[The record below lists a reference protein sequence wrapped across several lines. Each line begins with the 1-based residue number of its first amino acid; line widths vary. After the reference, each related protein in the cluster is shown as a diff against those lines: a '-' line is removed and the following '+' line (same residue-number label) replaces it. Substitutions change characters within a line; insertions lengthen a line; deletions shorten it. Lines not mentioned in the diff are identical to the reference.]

1 MKLSKLYSNNKDVFK
16 PIIFNEGFNVVYGD
30 IRHPGN
36 YKLDT
41 HNLGKTTLAK
51 LLDFM
56 FLAKR
61 NPKQFLFKHE
71 EKFESFIFFLEL
83 KFTDG
88 SYLTIKRSVKDNTK
102 IFFKKHNKKHQDF
115 SLLDD
120 KLWEHSDVAIDNA
133 RTLLESWFH
142 FDILSQYPYR
152 KIIGYLVR
160 TQNDFIN
167 VFKLSKERGK
177 DSNWKPYMADL
188 LGFDGSLAKQHYE
201 KLAKIDK
208 LKAQI
213 SAISLSDM
221 DNVTR
226 ELSKIDSRLLLR
238 QKELTTLQAFIDDFN
253 FDEID
258 QEKIE
263 KLVDSIDNEISDL
276 NMQEYSVK
284 NNINRINESLVTTKI
299 KFDTR
304 EVEKLF
310 EEANILFP
318 KEVSKDFNQLIDF
331 NKEITK
337 ERQRFLKEEQVELQ
351 LELINIK
358 ERLTYLNIKRSESLG
373 FLSETELVKK
383 FKDSNKE
390 IARIQ
395 ADIAFLEKQKENIDK
410 IQALTKDKRDLESE
424 LMAIQDDMSI
434 NLTEVNEAQN
444 SIFSNVRIYFNEI
457 ISKVFNKEGEI
468 TVYLNK
474 HGNFE
479 FEATYQDIQ
488 GNNTSEGDG
497 NTYGKFLCIAFDLA
511 VARAYLDKNYP
522 KFLYIDGALEI
533 LDDRKRKLLLEIFR
547 KYSDLGIQIIIT
559 SISSETSGFN
569 EIPFTQEEIV
579 LTLHDDGREG
589 RLFKMQ
595 AW

>member
-1 MKLSKLYSNNKDVFK
+1 MKLSKLYSNNKDIFK
-16 PIIFNEGFNVVYGD
+16 SIVFNEGFNVVYGD
-30 IRHPGN
+30 IRHPEN

-51 LLDFM
+51 ILDFM

-71 EKFESFIFFLEL
+71 EKFESFVFLLEL

-102 IFFKKHNKKHQDF
+102 IFFKKHSKKNQDF
-115 SLLDD
+115 SSLDNQ
-120 KLWEHSDVAIDNA
+120 LWEHSDVAIDNA

-142 FDILSQYPYR
+142 FDILNQYPYR

-213 SAISLSDM
+213 SASSLSDM
-221 DNVTR
+221 DNVTK

-284 NNINRINESLVTTKI
+284 NNINRINESLATTSI

-304 EVEKLF
+304 EVENLF
-310 EEANILFP
+310 KEANILFP
-318 KEVSKDFNQLIDF
+318 KEVSKDFNQLINF

-337 ERQRFLKEEQVELQ
+337 ERQRFLREEQAELQ

-383 FKDSNKE
+383 FKESNKE

-424 LMAIQDDMSI
+424 LMVIQDDMSI
-434 NLTEVNEAQN
+434 NLTEINESQN
-444 SIFSNVRIYFNEI
+444 SVFSNVRIYFNEI

-474 HGNFE
+474 QGNFE

-522 KFLYIDGALEI
+522 KFLYIDGALEV

-559 SISSETSGFN
+559 SISSEVSGFN
-569 EIPFTQEEIV
+569 EIPFTQDEIV

>member
-337 ERQRFLKEEQVELQ
+337 ERQRFLKEEQAELQ

-559 SISSETSGFN
+559 SISSETSGFS

>member
-1 MKLSKLYSNNKDVFK
+1 MKLSTLYSNNKDIFK
-16 PIIFNEGFNVVYGD
+16 PIVFNEGFNVVYGD
-30 IRHPGN
+30 IRHPEN
-36 YKLDT
+36 YELDT

-71 EKFESFIFFLEL
+71 EKFESFVFFLEL

-102 IFFKKHNKKHQDF
+102 IFFKKHNKKNQDF
-115 SLLDD
+115 SLLDNE
-120 KLWEHSDVAIDNA
+120 LWEHSDVTIDNA
-133 RTLLESWFH
+133 RTLLESWFD

-167 VFKLSKERGK
+167 VFKLNKERGK

-188 LGFDGSLAKQHYE
+188 LGFEGSLAKQHYE

-213 SAISLSDM
+213 SASSLSDM
-221 DNVTR
+221 DNVTK

-238 QKELTTLQAFIDDFN
+238 QKELTTLQTFIDNFN

-263 KLVDSIDNEISDL
+263 KLVDSIENEISDL

-284 NNINRINESLVTTKI
+284 NNINRINESLATTSI
-299 KFDTR
+299 KFNTR

-337 ERQRFLKEEQVELQ
+337 ERQRFLREEQAELQ

-358 ERLTYLNIKRSESLG
+358 ERLTYLNIKRSESLE

-383 FKDSNKE
+383 FKESNKE
-390 IARIQ
+390 I
-395 ADIAFLEKQKENIDK
+395 
-410 IQALTKDKRDLESE
+410 
-424 LMAIQDDMSI
+424 
-434 NLTEVNEAQN
+434 
-444 SIFSNVRIYFNEI
+444 
-457 ISKVFNKEGEI
+457 
-468 TVYLNK
+468 
-474 HGNFE
+474 
-479 FEATYQDIQ
+479 
-488 GNNTSEGDG
+488 
-497 NTYGKFLCIAFDLA
+497 
-511 VARAYLDKNYP
+511 
-522 KFLYIDGALEI
+522 
-533 LDDRKRKLLLEIFR
+533 
-547 KYSDLGIQIIIT
+547 
-559 SISSETSGFN
+559 
-569 EIPFTQEEIV
+569 
-579 LTLHDDGREG
+579 
-589 RLFKMQ
+589 
-595 AW
+595 

>member
-318 KEVSKDFNQLIDF
+318 KEVSKDFNQLINF

-337 ERQRFLKEEQVELQ
+337 ERQRFLKEEQAELQ

>member
-1 MKLSKLYSNNKDVFK
+1 MKLSKLYSNNEDIFK

-30 IRHPGN
+30 IRHPEN
-36 YKLDT
+36 YELDT

-71 EKFESFIFFLEL
+71 EKFESFVFLLEL

-102 IFFKKHNKKHQDF
+102 IFFKKHSKKHQDF
-115 SLLDD
+115 SLLDN

-133 RTLLESWFH
+133 RTLLESWFD
-142 FDILSQYPYR
+142 FDILNQYPYR

-167 VFKLSKERGK
+167 VFKLNKERGK

-213 SAISLSDM
+213 SASSLSDM

-238 QKELTTLQAFIDDFN
+238 QKELTTLQTFIDDFN

-284 NNINRINESLVTTKI
+284 NNINRINESLATTSI
-299 KFDTR
+299 KFDTI

-337 ERQRFLKEEQVELQ
+337 ERQRFLREEQAELQ
-351 LELINIK
+351 LELINTK

-383 FKDSNKE
+383 FKESNKE

-410 IQALTKDKRDLESE
+410 IQALTKDKRDLENE
-424 LMAIQDDMSI
+424 LIAIQDDMSI
-434 NLTEVNEAQN
+434 NLTEINESQN

-474 HGNFE
+474 QGNFE

-559 SISSETSGFN
+559 SISSEISGFN

>member
-1 MKLSKLYSNNKDVFK
+1 MKLSKLYSNNKDIFK

-30 IRHPGN
+30 IRHPEN
-36 YKLDT
+36 YELDT

-71 EKFESFIFFLEL
+71 EKFESFVFLLEL

-102 IFFKKHNKKHQDF
+102 IFFKKHSKKHQDF
-115 SLLDD
+115 SLLDN

-133 RTLLESWFH
+133 RTLLESWFR
-142 FDILSQYPYR
+142 FDILNQYPYR

-177 DSNWKPYMADL
+177 DLNWKPYMADL

-201 KLAKIDK
+201 KLVKIDK

-221 DNVTR
+221 ENVTK

-263 KLVDSIDNEISDL
+263 KLVDSIDNEISSL

-284 NNINRINESLVTTKI
+284 NNINRINESLATTSI

-310 EEANILFP
+310 KEASILFP

-337 ERQRFLKEEQVELQ
+337 ERQIFLREEQAELQ

-358 ERLTYLNIKRSESLG
+358 DRLTSLNVKRSESLG

-383 FKDSNKE
+383 FKESNKE

-395 ADIAFLEKQKENIDK
+395 ADIAFLEKQKENIDE
-410 IQALTKDKRDLESE
+410 IQALTKNKRELENE
-424 LMAIQDDMSI
+424 LIAIQDDMST

-522 KFLYIDGALEI
+522 KFLYIDGALEV

-559 SISSETSGFN
+559 SISSEVSGFN
-569 EIPFTQEEIV
+569 EIPFTKDEIV

>member
-1 MKLSKLYSNNKDVFK
+1 MKLSKLYSNNKDIFK

-30 IRHPGN
+30 IRHPEN

-71 EKFESFIFFLEL
+71 EKFESFVFLLEL

-142 FDILSQYPYR
+142 FDILNQYSYR

-221 DNVTR
+221 DNVTK

-310 EEANILFP
+310 EEASILFP

-337 ERQRFLKEEQVELQ
+337 ERQRFLKEEQAELQ

-511 VARAYLDKNYP
+511 VACAYLDKNYP

-559 SISSETSGFN
+559 SISSEVSGFN

-589 RLFKMQ
+589 RLFKMP

>member
-1 MKLSKLYSNNKDVFK
+1 MKLSTLYSNNKDIFK
-16 PIIFNEGFNVVYGD
+16 PIVFNEGFNVVYGD
-30 IRHPGN
+30 IRHPEN
-36 YKLDT
+36 YELDT

-71 EKFESFIFFLEL
+71 EKFESFVFFLEL

-102 IFFKKHNKKHQDF
+102 IFFKKHNKKNQDF
-115 SLLDD
+115 SLLDNE
-120 KLWEHSDVAIDNA
+120 LWEHSDVTIDNA
-133 RTLLESWFH
+133 RTLLESWFD

-160 TQNDFIN
+160 NQNDFIN
-167 VFKLSKERGK
+167 VFKLNKERGK

-188 LGFDGSLAKQHYE
+188 LGFEGSLAKQHYE

-213 SAISLSDM
+213 SASSLSDM
-221 DNVTR
+221 DNVTK

-238 QKELTTLQAFIDDFN
+238 QKELTTLQTFIDNFN

-263 KLVDSIDNEISDL
+263 KLVDSIENEISDL

-284 NNINRINESLVTTKI
+284 NNINRINESLATTSI
-299 KFDTR
+299 KFNTR

-337 ERQRFLKEEQVELQ
+337 ERQRFLREEQAELQ

-358 ERLTYLNIKRSESLG
+358 ERLTYLNIKRSESLE

-383 FKDSNKE
+383 FKESNKE

-424 LMAIQDDMSI
+424 LMAIQDNMSI
-434 NLTEVNEAQN
+434 NLTEINESQN

-522 KFLYIDGALEI
+522 KFLYIDGALEV
-533 LDDRKRKLLLEIFR
+533 LDDRKRKLLLEVFR

-559 SISSETSGFN
+559 SISSEVSGFN
-569 EIPFTQEEIV
+569 EIPFTEEEIV

>member
-1 MKLSKLYSNNKDVFK
+1 MKLSTLYSNNKDIFK
-16 PIIFNEGFNVVYGD
+16 PIVFNEGFNVVYGD
-30 IRHPGN
+30 IRHPEN
-36 YKLDT
+36 YELDT

-71 EKFESFIFFLEL
+71 EKFESFVFFLEL

-102 IFFKKHNKKHQDF
+102 IFFKKHNKKNQDF
-115 SLLDD
+115 SLLDNE
-120 KLWEHSDVAIDNA
+120 LWEHSDVTIDNA
-133 RTLLESWFH
+133 RTLLESWFD

-167 VFKLSKERGK
+167 VFKLNKERGK

-188 LGFDGSLAKQHYE
+188 LGFEGSLAKQHYE

-213 SAISLSDM
+213 SASSLSDM
-221 DNVTR
+221 DNVTK

-238 QKELTTLQAFIDDFN
+238 QKELTTLQTFIDNFN

-263 KLVDSIDNEISDL
+263 KLVDSIENEISDL

-284 NNINRINESLVTTKI
+284 NNINRINESLATTSI
-299 KFDTR
+299 KFNTR

-337 ERQRFLKEEQVELQ
+337 ERQRFLREEQAELQ

-358 ERLTYLNIKRSESLG
+358 ERLTYLNIKRSESLE

-383 FKDSNKE
+383 FKESNKE

-424 LMAIQDDMSI
+424 LMAIQDNMSI
-434 NLTEVNEAQN
+434 NLTEINESQN

-479 FEATYQDIQ
+479 FEATYQDVQ

-522 KFLYIDGALEI
+522 KFLYIDGALEV
-533 LDDRKRKLLLEIFR
+533 LDDRKRKLLLEVFR

-559 SISSETSGFN
+559 SISSEVSGFN
-569 EIPFTQEEIV
+569 EIPFTEEEIV

>member
-1 MKLSKLYSNNKDVFK
+1 MKLSKLYSNNKDIFK

-30 IRHPGN
+30 IRHPEN
-36 YKLDT
+36 YELDT

-71 EKFESFIFFLEL
+71 EKFESFVFLLEL

-102 IFFKKHNKKHQDF
+102 IFFKKHSKKHQDF
-115 SLLDD
+115 SLLDN

-133 RTLLESWFH
+133 RTLLESWFR
-142 FDILSQYPYR
+142 FDILNQYPYR

-177 DSNWKPYMADL
+177 DLNWKPYMADL

-201 KLAKIDK
+201 KLVKIDK

-221 DNVTR
+221 ENVTK

-263 KLVDSIDNEISDL
+263 KLVDSIDNEISSL

-284 NNINRINESLVTTKI
+284 NNINRINESLATTSI

-310 EEANILFP
+310 KEASILFP

-337 ERQRFLKEEQVELQ
+337 ERQIFLREEQAELQ

-358 ERLTYLNIKRSESLG
+358 ERLTSLNVKRSESLG

-383 FKDSNKE
+383 FKESNKE

-395 ADIAFLEKQKENIDK
+395 ADIAFLEKQKENIDE
-410 IQALTKDKRDLESE
+410 IQALTKNKRELENE
-424 LMAIQDDMSI
+424 LIAIQDDMST

-522 KFLYIDGALEI
+522 KFLYIDGALEV

-559 SISSETSGFN
+559 SISSEVSGFN
-569 EIPFTQEEIV
+569 ETPFTKDEVV

>member
-238 QKELTTLQAFIDDFN
+238 QKDLTTLQAFIDDFN

-337 ERQRFLKEEQVELQ
+337 ERQRFLKEEQAELQ

>member
-1 MKLSKLYSNNKDVFK
+1 MKLSKLYSNNEDIFK

-30 IRHPGN
+30 IRHPEN
-36 YKLDT
+36 YELDT

-71 EKFESFIFFLEL
+71 EKFESFVFLLEL

-102 IFFKKHNKKHQDF
+102 IFFKKHSEKHQDF
-115 SLLDD
+115 SLLDN

-133 RTLLESWFH
+133 RTLLESWFR
-142 FDILSQYPYR
+142 FDILNQYPYR

-177 DSNWKPYMADL
+177 DLNWKPYMADL

-201 KLAKIDK
+201 KLVKIDK

-238 QKELTTLQAFIDDFN
+238 QKELTTLQAFIDNFN

-263 KLVDSIDNEISDL
+263 KLVDSIDNEISNL

-284 NNINRINESLVTTKI
+284 NNINRINESLATTSI

-310 EEANILFP
+310 KEASILFP

-337 ERQRFLKEEQVELQ
+337 ERQIFLREEQAELQ

-358 ERLTYLNIKRSESLG
+358 ERLTSLNVKRSESLG

-383 FKDSNKE
+383 FKESNKE

-395 ADIAFLEKQKENIDK
+395 ADIAFLEKQKENIDE
-410 IQALTKDKRDLESE
+410 IQALTKNKRELENE
-424 LMAIQDDMSI
+424 LIAIQDDMST

-522 KFLYIDGALEI
+522 KFLYIDGALEV

-559 SISSETSGFN
+559 SISSEISGFN
-569 EIPFTQEEIV
+569 EIPFTKDEIV

>member
-1 MKLSKLYSNNKDVFK
+1 MKLSTLYSNNKDIFK
-16 PIIFNEGFNVVYGD
+16 PIVFNEGFNVVYGD
-30 IRHPGN
+30 IRHPEN
-36 YKLDT
+36 YELDT

-71 EKFESFIFFLEL
+71 EKFESFVFFLEL

-102 IFFKKHNKKHQDF
+102 IFFKKHNKKNQDF
-115 SLLDD
+115 SLLDNE
-120 KLWEHSDVAIDNA
+120 LWEHSDVTIDNA
-133 RTLLESWFH
+133 RTLLESWFD

-167 VFKLSKERGK
+167 VFKLNKERGK

-188 LGFDGSLAKQHYE
+188 LGFEGSLAKQHYE

-213 SAISLSDM
+213 SASSLSDM
-221 DNVTR
+221 DNVTK

-238 QKELTTLQAFIDDFN
+238 QKELTTLQTFIDNFN

-263 KLVDSIDNEISDL
+263 KLVDSIENEISDL

-284 NNINRINESLVTTKI
+284 NNINRINESLATTSI
-299 KFDTR
+299 KFNTR

-337 ERQRFLKEEQVELQ
+337 ERQRFLREEQAELQ

-358 ERLTYLNIKRSESLG
+358 ERLTYLNIKRSESLE

-383 FKDSNKE
+383 FKESNKE

-424 LMAIQDDMSI
+424 LMAIQDNMSI
-434 NLTEVNEAQN
+434 NLTEINESQN

-522 KFLYIDGALEI
+522 KFLYIDGALEV
-533 LDDRKRKLLLEIFR
+533 LDDRKRKLLLEVFR

-559 SISSETSGFN
+559 SISSEVSGFN
-569 EIPFTQEEIV
+569 EIPFTEEEIV

>member
-1 MKLSKLYSNNKDVFK
+1 MKLSKLYSNNKDIFK

-30 IRHPGN
+30 IRHPEN
-36 YKLDT
+36 YELDT

-71 EKFESFIFFLEL
+71 EKFESFVFLLEL

-102 IFFKKHNKKHQDF
+102 IFFKKHSKKHQDF
-115 SLLDD
+115 SLLDN

-133 RTLLESWFH
+133 RTLLESWFR
-142 FDILSQYPYR
+142 FDILNQYPYR

-177 DSNWKPYMADL
+177 DLNWKPYMADL

-201 KLAKIDK
+201 KLVKIDK

-221 DNVTR
+221 ENVTK

-263 KLVDSIDNEISDL
+263 KLVDSIDNEISSL

-284 NNINRINESLVTTKI
+284 NNINRINESLATTSI

-310 EEANILFP
+310 KEASILFP

-337 ERQRFLKEEQVELQ
+337 ERQIFLREEQAELQ

-358 ERLTYLNIKRSESLG
+358 ERLTSLNVKRSESLG

-383 FKDSNKE
+383 FKESNKE

-395 ADIAFLEKQKENIDK
+395 ADIAFLEKQKENIDE
-410 IQALTKDKRDLESE
+410 IQALTKNKRELENE
-424 LMAIQDDMSI
+424 LIAIQDDMST

-522 KFLYIDGALEI
+522 KFLYIDGALEV

-559 SISSETSGFN
+559 SISSEVSGFN
-569 EIPFTQEEIV
+569 EIPFTKDEIV

>member
-1 MKLSKLYSNNKDVFK
+1 MKLSKLYSNNKDIFK

-30 IRHPGN
+30 IRHPEN

-71 EKFESFIFFLEL
+71 EKFESFVFLLEL

-102 IFFKKHNKKHQDF
+102 IFFKKHNKKNQDF
-115 SLLDD
+115 SLSDD

-142 FDILSQYPYR
+142 FDILNQYPYR

-221 DNVTR
+221 DNVTK

-337 ERQRFLKEEQVELQ
+337 ERQRFLKEEQAELQ

-559 SISSETSGFN
+559 SISSEVSGFN

-589 RLFKMQ
+589 RLFKMP

>member
-1 MKLSKLYSNNKDVFK
+1 MKLSKLYSNNKDIFK

-30 IRHPGN
+30 IRHPEN

-71 EKFESFIFFLEL
+71 EKFESFVFLLEL

-142 FDILSQYPYR
+142 FDILNQYPYR

-221 DNVTR
+221 DNVTK

-310 EEANILFP
+310 EEASILFP

-337 ERQRFLKEEQVELQ
+337 ERQRFLKEEQAELQ

-511 VARAYLDKNYP
+511 VACAYLDKNYP

-559 SISSETSGFN
+559 SISSEVSGFN

-589 RLFKMQ
+589 RLFKMP

>member
-1 MKLSKLYSNNKDVFK
+1 MKLSKLYSNKKDIFE

-30 IRHPGN
+30 IRNPEK
-36 YKLDT
+36 YELDT

-56 FLAKR
+56 FLSKR

-71 EKFESFIFFLEL
+71 ETFEGFVFFLEL
-83 KFTDG
+83 NLIDG
-88 SYLTIKRSVKDNTK
+88 SNLTIKRSVKDNTK
-102 IFFKKHNKKHQDF
+102 IFFKKHIEKNQDF
-115 SLLDD
+115 SSLDD
-120 KLWEHSDVAIDNA
+120 ELWEHSGVTIDNA
-133 RTLLESWFH
+133 RKLLESWFH
-142 FDILSQYPYR
+142 FDILKKYSYR
-152 KIIGYLVR
+152 KIIGYLIR
-160 TQNDFIN
+160 TQNDFVN
-167 VFKLSKERGK
+167 VFKLNKERGR
-177 DSNWKPYMADL
+177 DINWKPYMADL
-188 LGFDGSLAKQHYE
+188 LGFDGSLAKKHYE

-208 LKAQI
+208 LKSQI
-213 SAISLSDM
+213 SAASLSDM
-221 DNVTR
+221 DNITK

-238 QKELTTLQAFIDDFN
+238 QKELTTLQMFIDNFN

-263 KLVDSIDNEISDL
+263 KLVDSIDSEISNL
-276 NMQEYSVK
+276 NVQEYSIK
-284 NNINRINESLVTTKI
+284 NNINRINESLATTSI

-310 EEANILFP
+310 KEANILFP
-318 KEVSKDFNQLIDF
+318 EEVSKDFNQLIDF

-337 ERQRFLKEEQVELQ
+337 ERHRFLKEEQAELQ
-351 LELINIK
+351 LELANIK
-358 ERLTYLNIKRSESLG
+358 ERLTYLNIKRSESLD
-373 FLSETELVKK
+373 FISETEVVKK
-383 FKDSNKE
+383 FRESNKE

-395 ADIAFLEKQKENIDK
+395 ADISFLEKQKENIDK
-410 IQALTKDKRDLESE
+410 IQALTKYKRDLENE
-424 LMAIQDDMSI
+424 LMAIQDTMNA
-434 NLTEVNEAQN
+434 NLTEVNETHD
-444 SIFSNVRIYFNEI
+444 SVFSNVRIYFNEI

-522 KFLYIDGALEI
+522 KFLYIDGALEV
-533 LDDRKRKLLLEIFR
+533 LDDRKRKLLLEVFR
-547 KYSDLGIQIIIT
+547 KYSDLGIQIIIS
-559 SISSETSGFN
+559 SISSEVSGFN
-569 EIPFTQEEIV
+569 EVPFTDEEIV

>member
-1 MKLSKLYSNNKDVFK
+1 MKLSKLYSNNKDIFK

-30 IRHPGN
+30 IRHPEN
-36 YKLDT
+36 YELDT

-71 EKFESFIFFLEL
+71 EKFESFVFFLEL

-102 IFFKKHNKKHQDF
+102 IFFKKHNKKNQDF
-115 SLLDD
+115 SLLDNE
-120 KLWEHSDVAIDNA
+120 LWEHSDVTIDNA
-133 RTLLESWFH
+133 RTLLESWFD

-213 SAISLSDM
+213 SASSLSDM
-221 DNVTR
+221 DNVTK

-238 QKELTTLQAFIDDFN
+238 QKELTTLQAFIDNFN
-253 FDEID
+253 FDDID

-284 NNINRINESLVTTKI
+284 NNINRINESLTTTSI
-299 KFDTR
+299 KFNTR

-337 ERQRFLKEEQVELQ
+337 ERQRFLREEQAELQ

-358 ERLTYLNIKRSESLG
+358 DRLTYLNIKRSESLE

-383 FKDSNKE
+383 FKESNKE

-410 IQALTKDKRDLESE
+410 IQSLTKDKRDLESE
-424 LMAIQDDMSI
+424 LMAIQDNMSI
-434 NLTEVNEAQN
+434 NLTEINESQN

-522 KFLYIDGALEI
+522 KFLYIDGALEV
-533 LDDRKRKLLLEIFR
+533 LDDRKRKLLLEVFR
-547 KYSDLGIQIIIT
+547 KHSDLGIQIIIT
-559 SISSETSGFN
+559 SISSEVSGFN
-569 EIPFTQEEIV
+569 EIPFTEEEIV

>member
-337 ERQRFLKEEQVELQ
+337 ERQRFLKEEQAELQ